1 MLRTQCDSAEINI
14 LDKPII
20 HQKIN
25 FRKLKK
31 EKEVLYMKYI
41 WKIVMADGKVYK
53 VKSHVSDGEKFVQ
66 IIFTTG
72 FEKTISF
79 HTLTDGSSVIINSDF
94 VSSIEFNC
102 KNK

>member
-1 MLRTQCDSAEINI
+1 
-14 LDKPII
+14 
-20 HQKIN
+20 
-25 FRKLKK
+25 
-31 EKEVLYMKYI
+31 MKYI
-41 WKIVMADGKVYK
+41 WKIVMADGKVYE
-53 VKSHVSDGEKFVQ
+53 VKSRVSDGEKFVQ
-66 IIFTTG
+66 IIFATG